1 MNNENDI
8 VFSFIIP
15 TFNEEEHIDAV
26 INSIKQCVQNNYT
39 YEIIVVDN
47 GSSDKTPDIVKG
59 QKVILLTNKSR
70 TIAESRNLGA
80 RFAKG
85 EIYIFLDGDVIIT
98 RKWVENIPS
107 IINTLEK
114 NPYIVTGSRC
124 GISKS
129 GSWIENNWFKPLLS
143 EKANYINSGHLIT
156 TKLLFNKLSG
166 FNSYLKTG
174 EDYDFSMRAK
184 KIGSTIINNPLLEVI
199 HEGYP
204 KTLINFVKR
213 EFWHGKGSYHDF
225 ATFLRSKTAI
235 ISIGVLILNFL
246 LLSSLLL
253 AQYWLTTI
261 CALSILFICLISSF
275 IKYKQPLKIVLINSY
290 IYYFYFCARGFS
302 FISKLIK

>member
-1 MNNENDI
+1 MNNNKDI

-15 TFNEEEHIDAV
+15 TFNEEKHIAAV
-26 INSIKQCVQNNYT
+26 INSIKQCVQNIYS

-47 GSSDKTPDIVKG
+47 GSTDKTPDIVKG
-59 QKVILLTNKSR
+59 QKVVLLINKSA

-80 RFAKG
+80 SFAKG
-85 EIYIFLDGDVIIT
+85 DIYIFLDGDVIIT
-98 RKWVENIPS
+98 RKWVENIAS
-107 IINTLEK
+107 VIHTLKK

-129 GSWIENNWFKPLLS
+129 GSWIENSWFKPLLS

-156 TKLLFNKLSG
+156 TKSLFNKLSG
-166 FNSYLKTG
+166 FNSHLETG

-235 ISIGVLILNFL
+235 ISIVILILNVL
-246 LLSSLLL
+246 LLSSLLF
-253 AQYWLTTI
+253 AKYWLAII
-261 CALSILFICLISSF
+261 CALSILLVCLISSF
-275 IKYKQPLKIVLINSY
+275 IKYKQPLNTVLINSY
-290 IYYFYFCARGFS
+290 MYYFYFCARGFS
-302 FISKLIK
+302 LISKLIK